1 VQALT
6 SPRTTIRLAVVAA
19 PKPQDVMLTREQFEA
34 SLRQAAPGA
43 RIVYHRGYLALDRAR
58 GSSKLSEMSRRELAA
73 VATLAMELAVRG
85 QLHLLQRRHEDGDYS
100 YLAVV
105 ASRCMFAAQHPT
117 PAAR

>member
-1 VQALT
+1 MQALT
-6 SPRTTIRLAVVAA
+6 CAHPVTSRPSTAALRPEDLAIT
-19 PKPQDVMLTREQFEA
+19 KQQFE
-34 SLRQAAPGA
+34 SWLRQAAPGA

-105 ASRCMFAAQHPT
+105 ASRCVFAAQHPT